1 MAHAMPDDQ
10 PEASATGRLPNA
22 DRTAPREAAAKGP
35 GPAGAEGS
43 GPTAAASL
51 RAGGPTPLSPR
62 TDLLA
67 ALGWAL
73 LAAAAFVY
81 TTDPERQV
89 FDYFVRLADAFL
101 HGRLGVTEAPPWL
114 NELIPAGD
122 GLWYVPYPPM
132 PALVLL
138 PVVALFGTEIHQ
150 QLVSAVLGG
159 ASVGLA
165 WLVLGRL
172 ELPIRAR
179 LWLTAT
185 FGFGT
190 VLWFVAKVGSAWY
203 FAHVVAVLFSL
214 AALLLVLD
222 RRLPAV
228 AGLLLGCATIAR
240 LPVGLAAPFFLA
252 AALGLRWPPRLPDD
266 PGRAARTGLAFVL
279 GLALPLA
286 GYALYNLARWGT
298 PIDQGYVRIPGI
310 LEDPIYAEHGILSL
324 HYIPRNLYA
333 IVFRSWNYVD
343 EPPFLQPSWWG
354 LSIFL
359 TTPVYL
365 WLAKARW
372 SQPLVAWAAIG
383 TALALVPIVTHG
395 NVGITQFGYRF
406 SLDVQPLLFV
416 ILASAFRDGMSRLAQ
431 LACLAAIATN
441 AYAIWAIG
449 IGFVD
454 F

>member
-1 MAHAMPDDQ
+1 MPDHRPDTVDPSNPPKARSV
-10 PEASATGRLPNA
+10 PEPV
-22 DRTAPREAAAKGP
+22 AAVAW
-35 GPAGAEGS
+35 
-43 GPTAAASL
+43 AA
-51 RAGGPTPLSPR
+51 
-62 TDLLA
+62 
-67 ALGWAL
+67 
-73 LAAAAFVY
+73 LAAAIFVS

-101 HGRLGVTEAPPWL
+101 HGRLAVTEAPSWL

-122 GLWYVPYPPM
+122 GRWYVPYPPM
-132 PALVLL
+132 PAVVLL
-138 PVVALFGTEIHQ
+138 PVVALFGTQIHQ

-159 ASVGLA
+159 VTVGLA

-172 ELPIRAR
+172 DLPPRAR
-179 LWLTAT
+179 IWLTAT

-214 AALLLVLD
+214 AALILVLD
-222 RRLPAV
+222 RRMPLL
-228 AGLLLGCATIAR
+228 AGLLLGCAAIAR

-252 AALGLRWPPRLPDD
+252 MAVGLGWPPRVPAD
-266 PGRAARTGLAFVL
+266 RSRTVRDGLAFGL
-279 GLALPLA
+279 GLAVPLA

-333 IVFRSWNYVD
+333 IFFRSWNYVD

-372 SQPLVAWAAIG
+372 NEPRVAWAVLG
-383 TALALVPIVTHG
+383 TALALIPIVTHG

-416 ILASAFRDGMSRLAQ
+416 VLASAFRGGMSRLAE
-431 LACLAAIATN
+431 LACVGAIATC

>member
-1 MAHAMPDDQ
+1 MADHRPDTVDPSDPPKARSV
-10 PEASATGRLPNA
+10 PESM
-22 DRTAPREAAAKGP
+22 
-35 GPAGAEGS
+35 
-43 GPTAAASL
+43 
-51 RAGGPTPLSPR
+51 
-62 TDLLA
+62 A
-67 ALGWAL
+67 ALAWAA
-73 LAAAAFVY
+73 LAAAIFVS

-101 HGRLGVTEAPPWL
+101 HGRLAVTEAPSWL
-114 NELIPAGD
+114 NELIPAGE
-122 GLWYVPYPPM
+122 GRWYVPYPPM
-132 PALVLL
+132 PAVVLL
-138 PVVALFGTEIHQ
+138 PIVALFGTQIHQ

-159 ASVGLA
+159 VTVGLA

-172 ELPIRAR
+172 DLPPRAR
-179 LWLTAT
+179 IWLTAT

-222 RRLPAV
+222 RRMPLL
-228 AGLLLGCATIAR
+228 AGLLLGCAAIAR

-252 AALGLRWPPRLPDD
+252 MAVGLGWPPRVPADRS
-266 PGRAARTGLAFVL
+266 RAVRDGVAFGL
-279 GLALPLA
+279 GLAVPLA

-310 LEDPIYAEHGILSL
+310 LEDPIYAEHGILSF

-333 IVFRSWNYVD
+333 IFFRSWNYVD
-343 EPPFLQPSWWG
+343 DPPFLQPSWWG

-372 SQPLVAWAAIG
+372 SEPRVAWAVLG
-383 TALALVPIVTHG
+383 TALALIPIVTHG

-416 ILASAFRDGMSRLAQ
+416 VLASAFRGGMSRLAQ
-431 LACLAAIATN
+431 LACVGAIATC